1 MTATEI
7 LAMLALICA
16 LTALGF
22 GVGIANALRSRGLQ
36 ANPLLIRFMVFR
48 YLATYKRVTVEETG
62 EIGPLYHPCA
72 TAGTLALLLMFAMIV
87 TYFATK
93 L

>member
-1 MTATEI
+1 MSSTEI
-7 LAMLALICA
+7 LALLALLCA

-22 GVGIANALRSRGLQ
+22 GVGIANELRARGLHG
-36 ANPLLIRFMVFR
+36 NPLLIRFMIFR

-62 EIGPLYHPCA
+62 EIGPLYRPCA
-72 TAGTLALLLMFAMIV
+72 TAGALALFLMFAMVV
-87 TYFATK
+87 TYFAAR